1 MLEKPITYVELYRL
15 EVIKNA
21 AANGRLINVM
31 CFSVLLIMAFLSPTY
46 LSYTLL
52 PIVALGFAWT
62 GDFFN
67 EVIPRVGVYASIFSI
82 VSTIVAFI
90 AVVRIVLGV

>member
-1 MLEKPITYVELYRL
+1 MPEKPITYAQLCRL

-46 LSYTLL
+46 RSYTLL
-52 PIVALGFAWT
+52 PILALGFAWVS
-62 GDFFN
+62 DYFN
-67 EVIPRVGVYASIFSI
+67 EVTPRVGICASILSI